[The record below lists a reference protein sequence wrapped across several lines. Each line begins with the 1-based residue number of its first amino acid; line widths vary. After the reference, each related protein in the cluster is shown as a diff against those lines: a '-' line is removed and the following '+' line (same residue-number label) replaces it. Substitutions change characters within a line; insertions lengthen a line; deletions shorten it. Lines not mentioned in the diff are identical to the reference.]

1 MKILMSALVLNGSRS
16 GYRRIIKNLL
26 LYYSTHSEAL
36 EIVVLFQRSGFESIE
51 IDPDSLGKNI
61 KIIVLENFNSKWL
74 RGLAEQALVPY
85 YALINQVNWIFMPA
99 TFGVAIPLKPVLTF
113 IHTNTNFK
121 LDVKLRGRSK
131 WQQLAHS
138 FLVRL
143 TSITSKRLIFTSDQ
157 TYKEYCTHRNK
168 NFPHLIVGNGLF
180 ANNDIFKYVL
190 PRPLNPR
197 QYFLSVSQIYR
208 LKNFDSLIKAFIRLK
223 STKNLPSEIALVI
236 VGTIQEYDY
245 YEELLL
251 LASGRNDI
259 VFMHDVSDGALSHLY
274 KNAKGY
280 CFFSYFEGYSLTPA
294 EALLSGINIAISN
307 IPTHKEIYENLPIY
321 ADPSNID
328 SISDAIISL
337 NTRALL
343 DTNSFDYLR
352 LKEKLSFEYFI
363 KRFET
368 FLQKEIS

>member
-1 MKILMSALVLNGSRS
+1 MSALVLNGSRS

-26 LYYSTHSEAL
+26 LYYSAHPEAL

-51 IDPDSLGKNI
+51 VDPDSLGKNI
-61 KIIVLENFNSKWL
+61 KIIVLENFNSKWI
-74 RGLAEQALVPY
+74 RGLAEQVLVPY
-85 YALINQVNWIFMPA
+85 YALINQVEWIFMPA
-99 TFGVAIPLKPVLTF
+99 TFGIAIPLKPILTF

-157 TYKEYCTHRNK
+157 TYEEYCAHRNK
-168 NFPHLIVGNGLF
+168 NFPHLIVGNGLL
-180 ANNDIFKYVL
+180 ANDASLTYAL
-190 PRPLNPR
+190 PRPLNPK

-223 STKNLPSEIALVI
+223 TNQNLLPEFALVI

-259 VFMHDVSDGALSHLY
+259 VFMHDVSDGMLSHLY

-321 ADPSNID
+321 AEPSDID
-328 SISDAIISL
+328 SILDAIISL
-337 NTRALL
+337 NTRSLL

-352 LKEKLSFEYFI
+352 LKEKFSFEYFI

>member
-1 MKILMSALVLNGSRS
+1 MSALVLNGSRS

-26 LYYSTHSEAL
+26 LYYSAHPEAL

-51 IDPDSLGKNI
+51 VNLDSFGTNI
-61 KIIVLENFNSKWL
+61 KIIVLESFNSKWL
-74 RGLAEQALVPY
+74 RGLAEQVLVPY
-85 YALINQVNWIFMPA
+85 YALIYQVDWIFMPA
-99 TFGVAIPLKPVLTF
+99 TFGIAIPVKPILTF

-121 LDVKLRGRSK
+121 LDNKLRGRGW
-131 WQQLAHS
+131 WQQLAHRLL
-138 FLVRL
+138 FRL

-157 TYKEYCTHRNK
+157 TYKEYCAHTNK
-168 NFPHLIVGNGLF
+168 NFPHLIVGNGLH
-180 ANNDIFKYVL
+180 ANHALLSYML
-190 PRPLNPR
+190 PRPLNPK

-208 LKNFDSLIKAFIRLK
+208 LKNFDSLIKAFIQLK
-223 STKNLPSEIALVI
+223 TNQNLPSDIALVI

-259 VFMHDVSDGALSHLY
+259 VFMHNVSDNTLSHLY

-294 EALLSGINIAISN
+294 EAMLSGINIAISN
-307 IPTHKEIYENLPIY
+307 IPTHKEIYENFPIY
-321 ADPSNID
+321 AEPSDID
-328 SISDAIISL
+328 SIASAIISL
-337 NTRALL
+337 NTRPLL
-343 DTNSFDYLR
+343 DTNSFEYLR
-352 LKEKLSFEYFI
+352 LKEKFSFEYFV

-368 FLQKEIS
+368 LLQKKIS

>member
-26 LYYSTHSEAL
+26 LYYSAHPDAL
-36 EIVVLFQRSGFESIE
+36 EVIVLFQRSGFESIE
-51 IDPDSLGKNI
+51 VDLDSLGINI
-61 KIIVLENFNSKWL
+61 KIIILENFSSKWL

-85 YALINQVNWIFMPA
+85 YALIHGVDWIFMPA
-99 TFGVAIPLKPVLTF
+99 TFGIAIPFKPTLTF

-121 LDVKLRGRSK
+121 LDAKFRGRSR

-143 TSITSKRLIFTSDQ
+143 TSVTSKRLIFTSDQ
-157 TYKEYCTHRNK
+157 TYQEYCAHRNK
-168 NFPHLIVGNGLF
+168 NFPYLIVGNGLL
-180 ANNDIFKYVL
+180 ANDASLPCIL
-190 PRPLNPR
+190 PRPLNSK

-208 LKNFDSLIKAFIRLK
+208 LKNFDNLIKAFIQLKASQRL
-223 STKNLPSEIALVI
+223 SSEIALVI

-245 YEELLL
+245 YDELIS

-259 VFMHDVSDGALSHLY
+259 VFMHDVSDGVLSDLY
-274 KNAKGY
+274 INAKGY

-294 EALLSGINIAISN
+294 EALLSGVNIAISN

-321 ADPSNID
+321 AEPSDID
-328 SISDAIISL
+328 SIAEAIISL
-337 NTRALL
+337 NTHPLL
-343 DTNSFDYLR
+343 DVNSFEYRR
-352 LKEKLSFEYFI
+352 LKEKFSFEYFI
-363 KRFET
+363 ERFET
-368 FLQKEIS
+368 FLQKKIS

>member
-1 MKILMSALVLNGSRS
+1 MSALVLNGSRS

-26 LYYSTHSEAL
+26 LYYSAHPEAL
-36 EIVVLFQRSGFESIE
+36 DIVVLFQRSGFESIE
-51 IDPDSLGKNI
+51 VDLDSLGKNI
-61 KIIVLENFNSKWL
+61 NIIVLENFNSKWL
-74 RGLAEQALVPY
+74 RGLAEQVLVPY
-85 YALINQVNWIFMPA
+85 YALIHQVEWIFMPA
-99 TFGVAIPLKPVLTF
+99 TFGIAIPLKPILTF

-157 TYKEYCTHRNK
+157 TYEEYCAHRNK
-168 NFPHLIVGNGLF
+168 NFPHLIVGNGLL
-180 ANNDIFKYVL
+180 ANDTSSTYSL
-190 PRPLNPR
+190 PRPLNPK

-223 STKNLPSEIALVI
+223 TNQNLPPEFALLI

-259 VFMHDVSDGALSHLY
+259 VFMHDVSDGMLSHLY

-321 ADPSNID
+321 AEPSDID

-337 NTRALL
+337 NTYPLL

-352 LKEKLSFEYFI
+352 LKEKFSFEYFI
-363 KRFET
+363 ERFET